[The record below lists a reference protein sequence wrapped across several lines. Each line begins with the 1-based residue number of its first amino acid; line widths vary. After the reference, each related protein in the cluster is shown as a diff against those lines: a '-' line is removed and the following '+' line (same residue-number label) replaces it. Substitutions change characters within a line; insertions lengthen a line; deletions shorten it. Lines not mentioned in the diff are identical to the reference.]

1 NIRKSGIF
9 VFIFYITVL
18 TEPFMVSRV
27 SPKKRC
33 QEGRLAI
40 SGNNGFGGYFCE
52 AQAEGFKSLPVK
64 L

>member
-1 NIRKSGIF
+1 
-9 VFIFYITVL
+9 
-18 TEPFMVSRV
+18 MVSRV

-52 AQAEGFKSLPVK
+52 AQAEGFKSLQVK